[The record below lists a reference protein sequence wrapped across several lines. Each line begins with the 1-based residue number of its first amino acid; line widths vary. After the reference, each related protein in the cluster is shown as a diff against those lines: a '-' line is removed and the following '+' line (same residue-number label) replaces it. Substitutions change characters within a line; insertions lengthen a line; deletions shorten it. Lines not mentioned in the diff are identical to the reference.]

1 MHSCIE
7 KHAAA
12 LACPVQ
18 CASMMTSLAQEF
30 PQLGLQDVSLS
41 HLKQACVKASEY
53 VTPTDLQDFCATL
66 GHTYAQTS
74 SPLVQMV
81 ARDAR
86 ALSSASAASA
96 PPHANAPVS
105 SMPTVQVL
113 PVHHLE
119 TVHHIQTPLPVAPV
133 VMAPVPSVPSKAPST
148 TTASVPSAV
157 PTPPQTQAPKAASG
171 LQSLL
176 DALNATTSK

>member
-1 MHSCIE
+1 
-7 KHAAA
+7 
-12 LACPVQ
+12 
-18 CASMMTSLAQEF
+18 MTSLAQEF
-30 PQLGLQDVSLS
+30 PQLGLRDVSLS

-86 ALSSASAASA
+86 ALSASAASA
-96 PPHANAPVS
+96 SLPATAPVS

-119 TVHHIQTPLPVAPV
+119 TVHHIQTPIPVTAAVVPPVAPPV
-133 VMAPVPSVPSKAPST
+133 VPPVPSKAPSAAT
-148 TTASVPSAV
+148 NIPPVPPA
-157 PTPPQTQAPKAASG
+157 PQSQAPEAASG

-176 DALNATTSK
+176 DALNATK